1 MLKTEAGKTVKLSLP
16 IIFGELAQ
24 MSLHLIDSAMVG
36 AVGYKQLAAAAL
48 VLSVVNIPF
57 VFGIGLTI
65 SVSQMVSLAHG
76 RGDRNLIS
84 HYFFN
89 GFWLCAGFAVLIALA
104 LGFGSN
110 ILFHLGQDPEVAALA
125 VPFMH
130 LISASII
137 PMLMF
142 LALKHFADGLEKTR
156 AAMILSVAAVPL
168 NVFLNWLL
176 IYGNLGFPRL
186 ELVGAGVATL
196 LTRVLIFLILALIVI
211 KHPTFRE
218 YTKIR
223 GEQWKLRL
231 KTLRELMHIGI
242 PAGLQMGMEVGAFA
256 VSAILIGTIDA
267 VSLAAH
273 QIAITLAAMTFM
285 VSAGLSQGSSIRTS
299 NALGRGD
306 WPAISAIGKS
316 TLIISLAFG
325 SVCAV
330 GFVALRE
337 YLPLAFND
345 ERTVVALAASLLFY
359 AAIFQISDSLQ
370 AIGAGLLRGI
380 KDVKIP
386 TILIAVAYWAVG
398 IPIGCLLAFYFDFK
412 AVGIWLGFIAG
423 LTFSAVVLCLRFLR
437 MAKKREV
444 LILEEN

>member
-1 MLKTEAGKTVKLSLP
+1 MLREEAKKTLKLSLP

-57 VFGIGLTI
+57 VFGIGITI

-76 RGDRNLIS
+76 QEDENLIS

-89 GFWLCAGFAVLIALA
+89 GFWLCATFAVSIAIALS
-104 LGFGSN
+104 FGGN
-110 ILFHLGQDPEVAALA
+110 ILFHLGQDREVVELAL
-125 VPFMH
+125 PFMR
-130 LISASII
+130 LISVSLV
-137 PMLMF
+137 PMLLF
-142 LALKHFADGLEKTR
+142 LALKHFADGLQKTR
-156 AAMILSVAAVPL
+156 TAMILSLVAVPL

-176 IYGNLGFPRL
+176 IYGNWNFPRL
-186 ELVGAGVATL
+186 ELVGAGWATL
-196 LTRVLIFLILALIVI
+196 ITRSLIFLILGTIILA
-211 KHPTFRE
+211 HPTFRK

-223 GEQWKLRL
+223 GEQWKIRL
-231 KTLRELMHIGI
+231 VTLGELLHIGV
-242 PAGLQMGMEVGAFA
+242 PAALQLAMEVGAFA

-285 VSAGLSQGSSIRTS
+285 VSAGLSQGASIRTS

-306 WPAISAIGKS
+306 WNAISAIGKS
-316 TLIISLAFG
+316 TLLISLVFG
-325 SVCAV
+325 SACAV

-337 YLPLAFND
+337 KLPLAFND
-345 ERTVVALAASLLFY
+345 DVSVVALASSLLLF

-386 TILIAVAYWAVG
+386 TILITVAYWLIG
-398 IPIGCLLAFYFDFK
+398 IPAGYILAFHFK
-412 AVGIWLGFIAG
+412 LNAVGIWLGFIVG
-423 LTFSAVVLCLRFLR
+423 LTFSAIFLCARFLR
-437 MAKKREV
+437 MAKLK
-444 LILEEN
+444 IAKN

>member
-1 MLKTEAGKTVKLSLP
+1 MLREEAKKTLKLSLP

-57 VFGIGLTI
+57 VFGIGITI

-76 RGDRNLIS
+76 QEDKNLIS

-89 GFWLCAGFAVLIALA
+89 GFWICASFATLIAIA
-104 LGFGSN
+104 LGFGGN
-110 ILFHLGQDPEVAALA
+110 ILFHLGQDREVVELA
-125 VPFMH
+125 VPFMR
-130 LISASII
+130 LISISLV
-137 PMLMF
+137 PMLLF
-142 LALKHFADGLEKTR
+142 LALKHFADGLQKTR
-156 AAMILSVAAVPL
+156 TAMILSLVAVPL

-176 IYGNLGFPRL
+176 IYGNWNFPRL
-186 ELVGAGVATL
+186 ELVGAGWATL
-196 LTRVLIFLILALIVI
+196 ITRSLIFLILGTIILT
-211 KHPTFRE
+211 HPTFRE

-223 GEQWKLRL
+223 GEQWKIRL
-231 KTLRELMHIGI
+231 KTLRELLNIGI
-242 PAGLQMGMEVGAFA
+242 PTALQLAMEVGAFA

-285 VSAGLSQGSSIRTS
+285 VSAGLSQGASIRTS

-306 WPAISAIGKS
+306 WNAISAIGKS
-316 TLIISLAFG
+316 TLLISLVFG

-330 GFVALRE
+330 GFVVLRE
-337 YLPLAFND
+337 KLPLAFND
-345 ERTVVALAASLLFY
+345 DVSVVALASSLLLY

-386 TILIAVAYWAVG
+386 TILITVAYWLIG
-398 IPIGCLLAFYFDFK
+398 IPVGYVLAFHFK
-412 AVGIWLGFIAG
+412 LNAVGIWLGFLVG
-423 LTFSAVVLCLRFLR
+423 LTFSAVFLCARFLR
-437 MAKKREV
+437 MAKLKIV
-444 LILEEN
+444 KN